1 MRAAIFEKPGL
12 ENLRV
17 KDNIERP
24 RISDHDILIKV
35 KMAGINPIDSFVVS
49 GALPRIDPLPH
60 IPGAESS
67 GIIEEVGSQVNN
79 GNNNF
84 KKGDRVIVHNKVFDG
99 TCDMCLNDL
108 DMLCRNGGLIGAIT
122 NGGFAEYIAV
132 PQKNVFKI
140 PDDIDWDLAAS
151 LPVTSL
157 TPYHALKEASL
168 KVNDYLLIFGASGN
182 TGMVAVQLGKK
193 MGAKVIGVSKDN
205 WVKTDFGADY
215 IINDYDKVVEN
226 VKDITQGKMA
236 DVVVNSLGIGTW
248 DSSFASVGINGRW
261 VAFGGLTGADVKLN
275 VQALYSKQIKLI
287 GSTGGTRKELQE
299 LIIISSSKQLKVR
312 VWKKFKL
319 EDTKEALQS
328 LFAKERDGR
337 ILLDVDSSV

>member
-1 MRAAIFEKPGL
+1 VA
-12 ENLRV
+12 
-17 KDNIERP
+17 D
-24 RISDHDILIKV
+24 
-35 KMAGINPIDSFVVS
+35 INPIDNFVVC
-49 GALPRIDPLPH
+49 GGLPKIDPLPH

-67 GIIEEVGSQVNN
+67 GIVEQVGIHVNN
-79 GNNNF
+79 NNI

-99 TCDMCLNDL
+99 TCDMCLKGL

-132 PQKNVFKI
+132 PERNVFKI
-140 PDDIDWDLAAS
+140 PDDMDWDLAAS

-157 TPYHALKEASL
+157 TPYHALNESSL
-168 KVNDYLLIFGASGN
+168 KINEHLLVFGASGN
-182 TGMVAVQLGKK
+182 TGMIAVQLGKK
-193 MGAKVIGVSKDN
+193 MGAKVIAVSKDN
-205 WVKTDFGADY
+205 WIKTDFGADY
-215 IINDYDKVVEN
+215 VISDYDKVVEH
-226 VKDITQGKMA
+226 VKEITRGKMA
-236 DVVVNSLGIGTW
+236 DVVLNSLGIGTW

-287 GSTGGTRKELQE
+287 GSTGGTRKELRELLDVSSQE
-299 LIIISSSKQLKVR
+299 LKIK

-319 EDTKEALQS
+319 DDVKEALQA

-337 ILLDVDSSV
+337 ILLDVA